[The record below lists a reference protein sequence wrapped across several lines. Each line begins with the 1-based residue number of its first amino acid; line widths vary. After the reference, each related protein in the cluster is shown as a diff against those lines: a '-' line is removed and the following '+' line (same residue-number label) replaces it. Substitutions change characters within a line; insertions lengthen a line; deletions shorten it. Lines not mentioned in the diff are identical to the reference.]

1 MAKPLVL
8 WQSNHHLIM
17 PRDYLEEFST
27 KSISLGALLYFHELI
42 LFCSKNTI
50 FQFQFTTRLK
60 LLVIKSILVTF
71 TKHTLNKNKRI
82 QLPLSPQQECYYTFI
97 TLLKTVFWNN
107 FNKFF
112 FIIMADRC
120 FTKSKFFS
128 YWNIKN
134 LTSVKIKFSNIVLKL
149 MRFFLKRG
157 FNLKYSYFSN
167 TKYNFMKWKFSLIYY
182 SEQWW
187 I

>member
-27 KSISLGALLYFHELI
+27 KSISLGAILYFHELI

-50 FQFQFTTRLK
+50 FQFQFTSRLK

-82 QLPLSPQQECYYTFI
+82 QLLLSPQQECYYTFI
-97 TLLKTVFWNN
+97 TLLNTVFRKNYPTLFYTNLFHDFLWV
-107 FNKFF
+107 
-112 FIIMADRC
+112 
-120 FTKSKFFS
+120 KSFQLLKC
-128 YWNIKN
+128 K
-134 LTSVKIKFSNIVLKL
+134 KIKDLLRFS
-149 MRFFLKRG
+149 F
-157 FNLKYSYFSN
+157 
-167 TKYNFMKWKFSLIYY
+167 
-182 SEQWW
+182 
-187 I
+187 